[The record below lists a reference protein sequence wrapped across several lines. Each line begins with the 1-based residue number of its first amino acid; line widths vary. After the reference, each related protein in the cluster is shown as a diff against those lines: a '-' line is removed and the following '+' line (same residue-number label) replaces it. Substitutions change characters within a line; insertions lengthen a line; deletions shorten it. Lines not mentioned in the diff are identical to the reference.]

1 MKPSHFLL
9 ACLAILS
16 LGPVTSCFAQ
26 AVPKAR
32 AKEVPK
38 AVVPAVPKAI
48 PGPPTAD
55 SILEDVRRSRA
66 VKDRDLAGTLTKGDV
81 EVPFVVTLKAE
92 YIRFTFKDP
101 AQILHLEFKQKGSE
115 LREVTAGSNKPV
127 APSRYAE
134 GIRGTDL
141 SYDDIFMRY
150 LYWQKKTLQPNLE
163 SWKTRKCYVI
173 DLFAPAQ
180 VGEYGVVR
188 IFTDKESG
196 GLLRVMCYDW
206 QGKMIKALSVTSGMK
221 VDGATCLKSMDV
233 IRYDPNTRKVTGE
246 TTFELQKP

>member
-1 MKPSHFLL
+1 MKSSFLL
-9 ACLAILS
+9 LSCLVILS
-16 LGPVTSCFAQ
+16 TGLASNLNAQ
-26 AVPKAR
+26 NVPRAR
-32 AKEVPK
+32 I
-38 AVVPAVPKAI
+38 PAVPKAI

-66 VKDRDLAGTLTKGDV
+66 VKDRDLAGTLTKGNT
-81 EVPFVVTLKAE
+81 EVPFVVSLKAE

-101 AQILHLEFKQKGSE
+101 AQILHLEFKQNGSE
-115 LREVTAGSNKPV
+115 LREVTAGSNKSVPP
-127 APSRYAE
+127 ARYAE

-150 LYWQKKTLQPNLE
+150 LYWQKKTLQPNQE
-163 SWKTRKCYVI
+163 SWKSRKCYVI
-173 DLFAPAQ
+173 DLYAPSQTGA
-180 VGEYGVVR
+180 YGVVR

-206 QGKMIKALSVTSGMK
+206 QGKLIKVLSVTSGMK
-221 VDGATCLKSMDV
+221 VEGATCLKSMDV
-233 IRYDPNTRKVTGE
+233 IRYDPNTKKVLGE